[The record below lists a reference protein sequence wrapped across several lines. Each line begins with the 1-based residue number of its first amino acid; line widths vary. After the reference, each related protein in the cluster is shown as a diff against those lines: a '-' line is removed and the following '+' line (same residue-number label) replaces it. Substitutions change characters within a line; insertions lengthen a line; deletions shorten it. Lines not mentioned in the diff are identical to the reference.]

1 MIIDRIKE
9 NNIPINKDI
18 IEGIPRLMLQEIEQY
33 IRVMFTSIFDTGPE
47 ELKFLGIEMAKPW
60 EAYLERTKVR
70 SGRKMNVRD
79 NKNTKIAP
87 SKGFPIEDKNFYM
100 IKVSISWDNE
110 KIDTI
115 KIFIPFLDQDG
126 LIKINGSVF
135 SLSPVLSDKNISVD
149 KNNIFCP
156 IELREKL
163 TFRKVSHNLYKNGAF
178 YTSTIAHENIYRGK
192 KDSGK
197 NASLKQILPYFLFA
211 KYGMIGA
218 FKRYLDTDIVTGMG
232 DEINT
237 TDFPIKIWD
246 IYESTKHKPTKFS
259 KPGAYYGTDLKI
271 AIRRKDITKNFLLNQ
286 MIGGVYYLADRYP
299 EKIELKHLD
308 NTQLWRQLFAYIIK
322 DKNSTLEVM
331 LEQADRNIRSIDT
344 YLDPITK
351 SMFHRNGVDVDN
363 FYDLLAYIGEVF
375 VTKMRSDN
383 STTNYYE
390 KRLVLLKHIVEP
402 LVCRVNDFVYT
413 VNRTKANKPD
423 KKILPKVIRKLVAT
437 RIYSTTLESINN
449 KNSCI
454 NSFSTSSD
462 NMLFD
467 LQTLVVSQSDHNR
480 PKNKN
485 KPNPLDDPS
494 KKISASMLE
503 VLSPLGATKSE
514 PSGTNRLN
522 CFVDIDTEKDFS
534 IKKRESLYKIIEDVT
549 IAIS

>member
-9 NNIPINKDI
+9 RNVPINPDI
-18 IEGIPRLMLQEIEQY
+18 IEGIPKLMLAEIEDY
-33 IRVMFTSIFDTGPE
+33 IKVMFKAIFDTGPE
-47 ELKFLGIEMAKPW
+47 ELQFLGIEMAKPY
-60 EAYLERTKVR
+60 EAYIERTKVR
-70 SGRKMNVRD
+70 SGRKSNVRD
-79 NKNTKIAP
+79 AKNAKIAP

-100 IKVSISWDNE
+100 IKVFISWRGE
-110 KIDTI
+110 KIDST
-115 KIFIPFLDQDG
+115 KVFLPFPDDLG
-126 LIKINGSVF
+126 LIRINGSLF
-135 SLSPVLSDKNISVD
+135 SFSPVMADKNISVD

-156 IELREKL
+156 IELCEKL
-163 TFRKVSHNLYKNGAF
+163 TFRRLSHNLYKNGTF

-192 KDSGK
+192 RDATK
-197 NASLKQILPYFLFA
+197 NPSLKQILPYFLFA

-237 TDFPIKIWD
+237 TDFPVEEWD
-246 IYESTKHKPTKFS
+246 IYESTKRKPAKFS
-259 KPGAYYGTDLKI
+259 RPGMYIGTDLKV

-299 EKIELKHLD
+299 EKIEIKHLD

-331 LEQADRNIRSIDT
+331 LEQADRNIKSIDT

-351 SMFHRNGVDVDN
+351 AMFQRNGVYVDN

-375 VTKMRSDN
+375 VTKIRNSN
-383 STTNYYE
+383 STTNYYD

-402 LVCRVNDFVYT
+402 LVVRVNDFVRQ
-413 VNRTKANKPD
+413 VNRTKANKPG
-423 KKILPKVIRKLVAT
+423 KEILPKVIKQLLST
-437 RIYSTTLESINN
+437 RIFPTVLESINN

-467 LQTLVVSQSDHNR
+467 LLTLVVSQSDHNR

-494 KKISASMLE
+494 KKISSSMLE

-522 CFVDIDTEKDFS
+522 CYVEINTAKDFS
-534 IKKRESLYKIIEDVT
+534 IERRKSLTEIIDAVER
-549 IAIS
+549 AIS